1 MDSYFSRSIWWLVCH
16 NLFSSFFLPGWSELP
31 KLSGN
36 IILMAILTTILAITL
51 IIILMVTLMIRLM
64 IRLLFVHYA
73 LNKWRVIDRNNPL
86 FLLLFPTNSSI
97 ALLLC
102 LQIDYHIYFIFSYLS
117 FSLGNELDNYPAG
130 ESDPYDDVLSFPD
143 EIMRKVREFML
154 IKGGIWKFFIF
165 NV

>member
-1 MDSYFSRSIWWLVCH
+1 MDSYYSRSIWWLVCH

-36 IILMAILTTILAITL
+36 FILMAILTTILAIT
-51 IIILMVTLMIRLM
+51 IIIMLMVTLM

-97 ALLLC
+97 TLLLC

-154 IKGGIWKFFIF
+154 IKGGT
-165 NV
+165 